1 MHGELP
7 RRRFVQVVGAAGAGA
22 ALTGTAGASEV
33 STSVL
38 DDSFDENGSLQE
50 SLIVFDDSESAT
62 RLDSLDLEEPYHVFE
77 HVDIA
82 WTFLDADQLR
92 TVAGWPSVRRV
103 KRAEELEWHNDS
115 TSRASMA
122 VDAAHELGYDG
133 EDAHFAIIDSGIHGS
148 HPGFRGRVEA
158 NYRYV
163 DEPTGPRDP
172 FWVDAR
178 DGDTDEIGHGIHCTG
193 IAAGDGGGG
202 ARGDYT
208 GMAPKATITSY
219 CTTQYIYL
227 PYVVAAWNHLL
238 GRIRTEPDFQP
249 DVVSNSYGV
258 LRGNMYN
265 PNDPVNVAT
274 WKVFQE
280 GVLPVF
286 SYGNDGE
293 NGEYTDNRFAKAPH
307 VLGVGAAEKTI
318 DPEDNANNR
327 PIVDFSSLGRSD
339 VREDFYDR
347 DLLLDNLEEFFD
359 IQNNETRTVN
369 ERTFTGSVGPGVN
382 TDPVTGLIGVK
393 FEEGTDSSFENFTT
407 AENVDLLELTL
418 TLEPEGQWVRMK
430 VYENRGDDWVEIA
443 QSREEVLK
451 QHDTLT
457 VDVIGGSEYLIEL
470 EPEDSVTVDYEIEYT
485 SYQKRGGLRGARP
498 ITLFRP
504 GLSAHGNLVMSTQDK
519 YDVLG
524 PLGEFGAGEPFYGR
538 LSGTSM
544 ACPGAA
550 GIAMLVRQAH
560 RENSGGEELS
570 PIDTMRV
577 LEHTA
582 ADHNPNYRVVNTGAG
597 FVDAEAAVE
606 TAEDLANGV
615 LTIDDLD
622 TGLDALVEPPE
633 TVTPPDVVDLTASGS
648 RSTDSSVN
656 QDSRTQQVSVTI
668 DSFNDEATDEVEV
681 YDEIPAEWT
690 LIDEYSDQATVAADQ
705 GDTGESRTRLRLFQS
720 ASDDTVSAGE
730 VEGDASVTFTYFVR
744 TPEGGPEESGPY
756 SLGPAEAVLTEWA
769 FQSDEDRERGSGSD
783 TFGGTDT
790 VLIAGTPL

>member
-38 DDSFDENGSLQE
+38 DDSFDENGGLQE

-62 RLDSLDLEEPYHVFE
+62 RLDSLDLEEPYQVFE

-82 WTFLDADQLR
+82 WTFLDADQLQ

-103 KRAEELEWHNDS
+103 KRAEELEWYNDS
-115 TSRASMA
+115 TSRESMA

-133 EDAHFAIIDSGIHGS
+133 EDAHFAIIDSGINGS

-163 DEPTGPRDP
+163 DEPTGPRAP

-178 DGDTDEIGHGIHCTG
+178 DGDTDELGHGLHCTG

-202 ARGDYT
+202 VRGDYT

-227 PYVVAAWNHLL
+227 PYVVSAWNHLL

-258 LRGNMYN
+258 ARGNVYN

-286 SYGNDGE
+286 AYGNDGE
-293 NGEYTDNRFAKAPH
+293 AGENTGSRFAKAPH

-327 PIVDFSSLGRSD
+327 PIVDFSSRGRSN
-339 VREDFYDR
+339 VRADFYDR
-347 DLLLDNLEEFFD
+347 DLLISNLEDFFD
-359 IQNNETRTVN
+359 IQNSETRTVK
-369 ERTFTGSVGPGVN
+369 EQTFTGSVGPAVN
-382 TDPVTGLIGVK
+382 TGPALIGVVD
-393 FEEGTDSSFENFTT
+393 EDTGSNYEHFT
-407 AENVDLLELTL
+407 AADNVDLVDLTL
-418 TLEPEGQWVRMK
+418 SLNPEGQWVRMR

-443 QSREEVLK
+443 QSREEILK

-457 VDVIGGSEYLIEL
+457 VDVVGGFDYLIEL
-470 EPEDSVTVDYEIEYT
+470 EPEDSVTADYTIEYT
-485 SYQKRGGLRGARP
+485 SYAKRRGDLYRNRP

-504 GLSAHGNLVMSTQDK
+504 GLSAHGNQVMSSQDK
-519 YDVLG
+519 FDVLG

-550 GIAMLVRQAH
+550 GIAMIVRQAH

-570 PIDTMRV
+570 PIDTIRV
-577 LEHTA
+577 LEHAA
-582 ADHNPNYRVVNTGAG
+582 ADHNPNYTVVNTGTG

-606 TAEDLANGV
+606 TAEALANGS
-615 LTIDDLD
+615 LTIEDLD

-633 TVTPPDVVDLTASGS
+633 TVTPPDVIDLTASGS

-705 GDTGESRTRLRLFQS
+705 GDTGDSRTRLRLFQS
-720 ASDDTVSAGE
+720 ASDDTVSASE
-730 VEGDASVTFTYFVR
+730 VDGDASVTFTYLVR
-744 TPEGGPEESGPY
+744 TPEGGPDESGPY